1 MAWLDANTLAGL
13 SGPQSIQGS
22 SAFDANNPLAY
33 YQNQANNPFTYSF
46 NPASSWVQGGG
57 DSGGPTQESD
67 GPFMLSS
74 NGRALKLGADNT
86 FMDTF
91 DRPGGKGEREKV
103 DVTYR
108 YNPATGKVEPIKAA
122 ERFQGSDWTEQYRTP
137 TAILASVLAAGA
149 GGAALAGGGAG
160 GGVAAGNG
168 AFLGEGVASG
178 VPAWDA
184 AYTGAGGVFGSGGAA
199 ADAGGGF
206 DGGDGGEGLDSE
218 ALSGSAPAYGGVGTS
233 GAGAGTDT
241 IIGADG
247 LATSLGGTAAGGSG
261 GTTSPGFWNSLA
273 NGNYSDALGSAG
285 SSVGNY
291 LSSPSG
297 LQSLAGLLGSYYS
310 ANKQSDAANRAAQM
324 SMDQYQQT
332 RADNTPYRL
341 AGYSAL
347 GSIAD
352 LMGTSGNT
360 GAANYGSLTHQFGAG
375 DLNANLAPNWKFQ
388 LDQGLG
394 ATQNAANASGFS
406 GNALKGINDYAQNFA
421 GNAYQQAYN
430 NYTNN
435 QTNIYNRLSNLA
447 GLGQTSNG
455 ITAQSGTANTANAAN
470 YLTSGAAAQAG
481 GIIGGVNSLNN
492 GINNYQGWNY
502 LNGRG
507 NQNGSQP

>member
-86 FMDTF
+86 FIDTF

-149 GGAALAGGGAG
+149 GGAALAGSGAGAGAGGAG
-160 GGVAAGNG
+160 
-168 AFLGEGVASG
+168 SG
-178 VPAWDA
+178 L
-184 AYTGAGGVFGSGGAA
+184 SGMDLA
-199 ADAGGGF
+199 ADAALGSGNNIYTAGSMFDGAAGAASGSGF

-218 ALSGSAPAYGGVGTS
+218 AINPSNTGSDAHFYQNGGDLANMGGN
-233 GAGAGTDT
+233 GAVVP
-241 IIGADG
+241 
-247 LATSLGGTAAGGSG
+247 TASMSG

-285 SSVGNY
+285 ASVGNY